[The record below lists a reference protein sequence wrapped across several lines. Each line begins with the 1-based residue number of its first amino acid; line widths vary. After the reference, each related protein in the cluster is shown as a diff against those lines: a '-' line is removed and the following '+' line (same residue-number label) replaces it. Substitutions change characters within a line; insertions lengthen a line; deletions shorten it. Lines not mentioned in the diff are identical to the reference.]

1 MYDISQQDF
10 LLIRQEAL
18 FPTPDETAY
27 AETFRV
33 MEQMFPGYLYARRA
47 SFPCEEDLEDCL
59 MTAQIRIVERIRR
72 YYFERED
79 MVQSPESLQRWM
91 FTVLKNCHYTQL
103 RQSEAGQHIL
113 QRMEDQARAQMGL
126 SATAE
131 GTLILD
137 GDCADG
143 LCDGGF
149 DALFRR
155 EQAEDHRR
163 LLQTCFSEIL
173 HGRSEIQI
181 ILGWLS
187 VSALM
192 LVKDMKK
199 KDAIAYIAEANPTM
213 EQLFRF
219 LIRLLAAL
227 PQMEFCPEDLE
238 PLVLRLRE
246 ITQEGRRVGDLRFT
260 DFTAQTPKEYLSKFI
275 NKRNDA
281 LSARYGG
288 EGLDL

>member
-1 MYDISQQDF
+1 MYDITPQDF
-10 LLIRQEAL
+10 LLIREEAL
-18 FPTPDETAY
+18 HPTPDEGAY
-27 AETFRV
+27 AVTFSV

-79 MVQSPESLQRWM
+79 MEQTPESLQRWM

-103 RQSEAGQHIL
+103 RQSEAGQNLL
-113 QRMEDQARAQMGL
+113 QRMELQARSDMGL
-126 SATAE
+126 TASAE
-131 GTLILD
+131 GKLN
-137 GDCADG
+137 ADPIG
-143 LCDGGF
+143 TEGSCDGGF

-155 EQAEDHRR
+155 EEIKDRR
-163 LLQTCFSEIL
+163 QLLQTCFAEIL
-173 HGRSEIQI
+173 NGRSEVQI
-181 ILGWLS
+181 LLAWLS

-199 KDAIAYIAEANPTM
+199 KDAIARIAEADPTM

-219 LIRLLAAL
+219 LIKLLAEL
-227 PQMEFCPEDLE
+227 PWLELSPRDLE
-238 PLVLRLRE
+238 PLVHRLNTCTE
-246 ITQEGRRVGDLRFT
+246 DGRSLGALRFG
-260 DFTAQTPKEYLSKFI
+260 DFTAQTPKEYISKTI

-281 LSARYGG
+281 LSSRHRWD
-288 EGLDL
+288 EIDL